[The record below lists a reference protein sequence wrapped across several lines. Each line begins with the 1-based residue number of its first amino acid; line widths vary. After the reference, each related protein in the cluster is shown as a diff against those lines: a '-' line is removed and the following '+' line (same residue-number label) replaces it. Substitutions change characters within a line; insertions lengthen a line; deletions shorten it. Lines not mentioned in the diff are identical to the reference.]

1 MKLDTG
7 MNDRFAYRAYQ
18 MMHPATKA
26 DRITRSRAIAQILS
40 GGGIGLALSTWVCFR
55 LGSDLTVVA
64 LVYLIEIVLLSL
76 LDSLVASAIFSVM
89 ALGCLNYFFT
99 QPLFSFRVD
108 LLNDVVALI
117 AFLTASLIVTSLV
130 HRVRRL
136 SEVHRKQAQLLDLTH
151 DSVMVRDMEDVV
163 TYWNNGAQALYGWK
177 KEEVLGK
184 VAQSVLCTRFPVAL
198 GDIKESLFATG
209 RWEGELINT
218 RRDGL
223 QAAVATRWA
232 LLRDDRGR
240 PIATLETSTDITER
254 KRKEEALQ
262 HVARLTT
269 VGELG
274 ASLAHELA
282 QPLCAISL
290 DTSASLRWLDRD
302 TPNLEEALPAL
313 RRVVCE
319 SQRLTELFS
328 RVRML
333 ARRTPPQMTRL
344 EMNEVVND
352 VIPLVQ
358 REVLNQ
364 RVTLKTK
371 LATGLPAVL
380 GDRIQLAQ
388 VMTNLIMNGIQ
399 AMDRVEDR
407 VRELLIE
414 LRRSDES
421 SVIVAVQD
429 SGKGIDAE
437 NASKLFEP
445 FFTTKPEGMG
455 VGLSICHSIVR
466 AHGGELRAMNN
477 AGYGATFEFSLPSIT
492 ANAPEE

>member
-1 MKLDTG
+1 MKLNTG

-18 MMHPATKA
+18 MMHPDTKA
-26 DRITRSRAIAQILS
+26 DRIARSRAIAKILS
-40 GGGIGLALSTWVCFR
+40 GGGIGLALSTWLCFR
-55 LGSDLTVVA
+55 FGVGLTVA
-64 LVYLIEIVLLSL
+64 AFVYLIEILLLSL
-76 LDSLVASAIFSVM
+76 MNCLVCSAIFSVI
-89 ALGCLNYFFT
+89 AVGCLDFFFT
-99 QPLFSFRVD
+99 LPIFSFRV
-108 LLNDVVALI
+108 NSVQDVAALV
-117 AFLTASLIVTSLV
+117 AFLTTSLVVTSLV
-130 HRVRRL
+130 HRARQL
-136 SEVHRKQAQLLDLTH
+136 SEFHRKQAQLLDLTR
-151 DSVMVRDMEDVV
+151 DSVMVRDMDDVI
-163 TYWNNGAQALYGWK
+163 TYWNNGAEALYGWK

-184 VAQSVLCTRFPVAL
+184 VADSVLRTRFPVAL

-223 QAAVATRWA
+223 QAAVETRWA
-232 LLRDDRGR
+232 LLRNDQGR

-254 KRKEEALQ
+254 KRKEEALH

-269 VGELG
+269 AGELG

-282 QPLCAISL
+282 QPLCEITAY
-290 DTSASLRWLDRD
+290 TTASLRWLDRD
-302 TPNLEEALPAL
+302 APNLEEALTCL
-313 RRVVCE
+313 RRVVNE
-319 SQRLTELFS
+319 SKRLAELFR

-333 ARRTPPQMTRL
+333 AKRTPPQMTRL
-344 EMNEVVND
+344 EINEVVND

-358 REVLNQ
+358 REVLNHS
-364 RVTLKTK
+364 VTLKTK
-371 LATGLPAVL
+371 LATGLPVVL

-399 AMDRVEDR
+399 AMVNVEDR
-407 VRELLIE
+407 ARELLIE
-414 LRRSDES
+414 LRRSDEG

-455 VGLSICHSIVR
+455 VGLSICRSIVR

-477 AGYGATFEFSLPSIT
+477 AGYSATFEFSLPSIT
-492 ANAPEE
+492 GNAPEE

>member
-7 MNDRFAYRAYQ
+7 VNDRFAYRAYP
-18 MMHPATKA
+18 MTHSDAKA
-26 DRITRSRAIAQILS
+26 DRIARLRSFASILF
-40 GGGIGLALSTWVCFR
+40 GGGIGLALSTW
-55 LGSDLTVVA
+55 LGFQFDAGLAVTA
-64 LVYLIEIVLLSL
+64 FVYLIEILLLSL
-76 LDSLVASAIFSVM
+76 MNSLACSVLFSALAVVCLEFFFARPIFS
-89 ALGCLNYFFT
+89 L
-99 QPLFSFRVD
+99 RVD
-108 LLNDVVALI
+108 SAQNVAALV
-117 AFLTASLIVTSLV
+117 AFLTTSLVVTSLV
-130 HRVRRL
+130 HRTRRL
-136 SEVHRKQAQLLDLTH
+136 GEVHRKQAQLLDLTH
-151 DSVMVRDMEDVV
+151 DSVMVRNIDDVI
-163 TYWNNGAQALYGWK
+163 TYWNNGAEALYGWK

-184 VAQSVLCTRFPVAL
+184 VAPSVLHTRFPMAL
-198 GDIKESLFATG
+198 GDIREALFATG

-232 LLRDDRGR
+232 LLRNPLGR
-240 PIATLETSTDITER
+240 PIAMLETSTDITER
-254 KRKEEALQ
+254 KQKEEALQ
-262 HVARLTT
+262 QVTRVTT

-282 QPLCAISL
+282 QPLCAISA
-290 DTSASLRWLDRD
+290 DITASLQWLDRD
-302 TPNLEEALPAL
+302 TPNLEEALPGL
-313 RRVVCE
+313 RRVVGE
-319 SQRLTELFS
+319 SKRLTELFS

-344 EMNEVVND
+344 KINEVVND

-358 REVLNQ
+358 REVLNHS
-364 RVTLKTK
+364 VTLETR
-371 LATGLPAVL
+371 LATGLPVVL

-399 AMDRVEDR
+399 AMDRVEGR

-414 LRRSDES
+414 LRRGDEG

-429 SGKGIDAE
+429 SGKGFEAE

-455 VGLSICHSIVR
+455 VGLSICRSIVL
-466 AHGGELRAMNN
+466 AHGGQLRAMNN
-477 AGYGATFEFSLPSIT
+477 AGYGATFEFSLPSINR
-492 ANAPEE
+492 NAPKE